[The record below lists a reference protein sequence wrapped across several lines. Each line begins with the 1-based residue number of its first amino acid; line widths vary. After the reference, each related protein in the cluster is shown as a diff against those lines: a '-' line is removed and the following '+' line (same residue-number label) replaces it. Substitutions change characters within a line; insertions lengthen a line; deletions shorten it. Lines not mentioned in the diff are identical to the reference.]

1 MAKALSIIRLKYM
14 PRWRNG
20 IRGRLRACVLW
31 TWRFESSPGQVE
43 NPLLKKWVFCLHAIV
58 LSLYT
63 AFVRLSTQEY
73 GLHEQQ

>member
-1 MAKALSIIRLKYM
+1 
-14 PRWRNG
+14 
-20 IRGRLRACVLW
+20 
-31 TWRFESSPGQVE
+31 VE